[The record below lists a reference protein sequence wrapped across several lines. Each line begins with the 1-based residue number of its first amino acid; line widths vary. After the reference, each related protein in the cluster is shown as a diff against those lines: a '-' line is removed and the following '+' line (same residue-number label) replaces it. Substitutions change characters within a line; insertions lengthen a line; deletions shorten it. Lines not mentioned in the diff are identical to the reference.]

1 MTTNALIH
9 ADALSDQD
17 LIASLDRL
25 AAREREASVEL
36 VAHLAA
42 LDARR
47 HLYLE
52 RGYSSLFAYCT
63 EALHLSEDAA
73 CNRIEVARACRRFPV
88 ILEHVASGAL
98 SLTSARLIGRH
109 LTAEN
114 HEAVLARACGRTRH
128 EIEILVAE
136 LAPRPDVPTSVRKL
150 PPPRPVTPT
159 PSPTPSPAETAS
171 APTPVFL
178 SPPRPVIQAT
188 APERFRVQFTIG
200 PETHDTLR
208 RLQTLLRREIP
219 SGDPAQIVDRALTLL
234 LETVERKKLGIRP
247 GTDRPKRSASFE
259 SPALGGVVEREQPF
273 RHGPLFELQD
283 ADLGG
288 RPAP

>member
-1 MTTNALIH
+1 MMKNALIQ
-9 ADALSDQD
+9 ADALSDLE
-17 LIASLDRL
+17 LIAKLDTL
-25 AAREREASVEL
+25 ATREREASVEL

-52 RGYSSLFAYCT
+52 RAYSSLFAYCT

-73 CNRIEVARACRRFPV
+73 CNRIGVARACRRFPV

-128 EIEILVAE
+128 EIELLVAE

-150 PPPRPVTPT
+150 PPPRPVVPPPT
-159 PSPTPSPAETAS
+159 PTPSPAE
-171 APTPVFL
+171 APTPAPVFL
-178 SPPRPVIQAT
+178 PAPRPTIQAT

-200 PETHDTLR
+200 PETHDRLR

-234 LETVERKKLGIRP
+234 LEKVERRKFGIRP
-247 GTDRPKRSASFE
+247 GTDRPKSSGTRELPAFGRIVQGEE
-259 SPALGGVVEREQPF
+259 SF
-273 RHGPLFELQD
+273 RHGPLFELHD